1 MPAERER
8 LTLLGGGSK
17 CGEGKRD
24 YSLAF
29 FSVNSA
35 LVGRKLL
42 RN

>member
-1 MPAERER
+1 MEQ
-8 LTLLGGGSK
+8 GGGGEK
-17 CGEGKRD
+17 GKYIGLGEGKRD

-29 FSVNSA
+29 FGVNSA